1 MNRTSHRNSQTR
13 TSRFVRGT
21 GLDRSYSS
29 MRSSLDHIIETDDP
43 INIAIWETE
52 HDISVLDGEYN
63 ELLMK
68 LEQIT
73 KNKAILEKK
82 LSFLHKAQKSVIE
95 ISQE

>member
-1 MNRTSHRNSQTR
+1 MNRSQQNSQTR
-13 TSRFVRGT
+13 TPRFVRA

-29 MRSSLDHIIETDDP
+29 MRSSLDNIIETDDP

-52 HDISVLDGEYN
+52 HDISLLDNEYN

-68 LEQIT
+68 LEQVT
-73 KNKAILEKK
+73 KHKAILEKK
-82 LSFLHKAQKSVIE
+82 LSFLHKAQKSTIE